1 LHGSDGERRHDGH
14 VDEQRPAGPFL
25 DQHAHRVGDHL
36 RVDRLPDGRALVV
49 RHGRVLDQRHAQRQR
64 GDVHRYARAERA
76 VEADVDVEE
85 AGRARAHRRGD
96 EVQRHEH
103 ADPLGPVLD
112 ARDVGHVGRDAHHA
126 AYPRPGDRG
135 HQALGHGGHGGRPVP
150 VVHVEHVER
159 VRQQL
164 AGDRY
169 EHERPAAA
177 AVRVAPR
184 AREQY
189 EHQRHRVLDGQLP
202 RLYLGHQLLRVAL
215 VQALVPQDGRLYGG
229 RHVAPLSQYQV
240 RAHLQP
246 RPRSLVR

>member
-14 VDEQRPAGPFL
+14 VNEQRPTGPFL
-25 DQHAHRVGDHL
+25 DQYAHRVGDHL
-36 RVDRLPDGRALVV
+36 RVDRLPYGRALVV
-49 RHGRVLDQRHAQRQR
+49 RHGRVLDQGRAQHECCH
-64 GDVHRYARAERA
+64 VHRYTHAERA

-85 AGRARAHRRGD
+85 AGRARAHRRSD

-103 ADPLGPVLD
+103 ADALGPILD
-112 ARDVGHVGRDAHHA
+112 ARDVGHVGRDADHA
-126 AYPRPGDRG
+126 AYPRSGERG

-164 AGDRY
+164 ASDRY
-169 EHERPAAA
+169 EHEWPAPA

-189 EHQRHRVLDGQLP
+189 EQQRH
-202 RLYLGHQLLRVAL
+202 
-215 VQALVPQDGRLYGG
+215 
-229 RHVAPLSQYQV
+229 
-240 RAHLQP
+240 
-246 RPRSLVR
+246 